1 MILSIISVRKDKEIN
16 TISMHNGYGHTG
28 YWIGSTL
35 CDDEVLVLCSNCS
48 YSCDWNLRIDILVEI
63 QICPFINII
72 IF

>member
-1 MILSIISVRKDKEIN
+1 
-16 TISMHNGYGHTG
+16 MHNGYGHTG

-35 CDDEVLVLCSNCS
+35 CDDEVLVLCNCS

>member
-35 CDDEVLVLCSNCS
+35 CDDEVLVLHVAIV
-48 YSCDWNLRIDILVEI
+48 LILVI
-63 QICPFINII
+63 GI
-72 IF
+72 